1 MLPPKVQLNT
11 PLQPELDRTPWP
23 RVPLAQCELPP
34 LQGAN
39 ILIDQ
44 KGQVILADLGVT
56 AQMRTDFR
64 IDRLAAQPGTRAY
77 LERTTFAGTPCWMAP
92 EVMEEDVG

>member
-1 MLPPKVQLNT
+1 MPVLSRALHT
-11 PLQPELDRTPWP
+11 
-23 RVPLAQCELPP
+23 LA

-56 AQMRTDFR
+56 AQMRTDFKV
-64 IDRLAAQPGTRAY
+64 DRLAAQPGTRAY

>member
-1 MLPPKVQLNT
+1 MC
-11 PLQPELDRTPWP
+11 RSS
-23 RVPLAQCELPP
+23 LAAI

-56 AQMRTDFR
+56 AQMRTDFQTE
-64 IDRLAAQPGTRAY
+64 RLAAQPGSRAY

-92 EVMEEDVG
+92 EVMEEEVG